1 MERLRVGIVGFRGYT
16 GNTILRIL
24 SRHPKVDL
32 TYLIDQEKGS
42 FPEEFFSYSKKT
54 KPIISG
60 EFDPGNASHYADLF
74 FLALPHTV
82 SMLYVGDLLKVG
94 KRVIDLSADY
104 RFPDV
109 SIYEKWYQTRHK
121 NPQLLK
127 QAVYGLSEI
136 FRAEIKKTDLVANP
150 GCYPTAT
157 ILGILPLLKKGF
169 LKNEIIV
176 DAKSGAS
183 GAGKKLTPSSLFA
196 AVNENLRP
204 YKVNCHQHAPEIKM
218 ILEKVAGK
226 QIDLTFVPHLIPMN
240 KGLLTTIY
248 ASLNKEME
256 TSEIFNLYRNFYSFE
271 PFVKVLNKGEF
282 PQTKDVLGTNYCR
295 IGVTANKNKAIIIST
310 LDNLMKGAAS
320 QAVQNMNIMFGWEE
334 STGL

>member
-1 MERLRVGIVGFRGYT
+1 
-16 GNTILRIL
+16 
-24 SRHPKVDL
+24 
-32 TYLIDQEKGS
+32 
-42 FPEEFFSYSKKT
+42 
-54 KPIISG
+54 
-60 EFDPGNASHYADLF
+60 
-74 FLALPHTV
+74 
-82 SMLYVGDLLKVG
+82 
-94 KRVIDLSADY
+94 
-104 RFPDV
+104 
-109 SIYEKWYQTRHK
+109 
-121 NPQLLK
+121 
-127 QAVYGLSEI
+127 
-136 FRAEIKKTDLVANP
+136 
-150 GCYPTAT
+150 
-157 ILGILPLLKKGF
+157 
-169 LKNEIIV
+169 
-176 DAKSGAS
+176 
-183 GAGKKLTPSSLFA
+183 
-196 AVNENLRP
+196 
-204 YKVNCHQHAPEIKM
+204 M